1 MWNGIAAM
9 ENSTEVPQKIK
20 NRIITM
26 WSSNSTSGYTLKEM
40 KVEFWRDI
48 CTPMFIAAL
57 FTIVKRKWMEEQNV
71 YTCNGILPSPKKDG
85 KSDTCHNMDKPW
97 GHYAKWHKP
106 VTKRQCMVPLTWG
119 I

>member
-1 MWNGIAAM
+1 ML
-9 ENSTEVPQKIK
+9 T
-20 NRIITM
+20 
-26 WSSNSTSGYTLKEM
+26 
-40 KVEFWRDI
+40 D
-48 CTPMFIAAL
+48 
-57 FTIVKRKWMEEQNV
+57 KWMEEQNV

-106 VTKRQCMVPLTWG
+106 VIKKQCMVPLTRG